1 MSEAD
6 MDKALSD
13 LLDYCLWNNRVCP
26 INIHWY
32 MVWCTLPP
40 TAEGENPPPLP
51 VILDEYLRTSQ
62 IMKQLVFRQHI
73 KWAYDHGVFDE
84 VDSYIRSIPE
94 DQWNH
99 FDK

>member
-1 MSEAD
+1 
-6 MDKALSD
+6 
-13 LLDYCLWNNRVCP
+13 
-26 INIHWY
+26 
-32 MVWCTLPP
+32 
-40 TAEGENPPPLP
+40 
-51 VILDEYLRTSQ
+51 LDEYLRTSQ